1 MHYMRDYYRYDTI
14 SIRNQRLGLSVLVFF
29 SLIDFV
35 VVLLNLQS
43 DSNQRLFMYPW
54 LAQFL
59 KPGILVMLNQKVR
72 NYTRRYIFVIIG
84 TLPMVIFIVAYVG
97 YFAFSGVYLFAGT
110 LEGSL
115 SFSSFWNAFY

>member
-54 LAQFL
+54 LASFL